1 MRGKSHF
8 TPFLLGKEISQ
19 LVESL
24 PGEKQHCVL
33 FFITN
38 TNPGAAPHACNPS
51 TQETK
56 TMSFLEISGQTFQ
69 HIGQC
74 NFSTLSQNMVDSNW
88 ERHLRTTVIL
98 HLLLRTTAHTCDQ
111 EEHTNSDNQC
121 ACTTHINTLT
131 LTLKSVIHLHKN
143 LNFNLLLVNTRYFC
157 TYLRTRFSWQGQ
169 KSMQVCFTQNCV
181 SQSTCWERAME
192 VKLWG
197 PHHCA
202 STDDSS
208 DGIFRLQKVRRW
220 LILCILYC
228 FLTPP
233 ASEI

>member
-98 HLLLRTTAHTCDQ
+98 HLLLRTTAHTCEQ

-143 LNFNLLLVNTRYFC
+143 LNFNLLSEYQVFLHILKNPIFLAGPKIHASLLYPELCLTE
-157 TYLRTRFSWQGQ
+157 YLLGASNG
-169 KSMQVCFTQNCV
+169 S
-181 SQSTCWERAME
+181 E
-192 VKLWG
+192 VVG
-197 PHHCA
+197 TSP
-202 STDDSS
+202 
-208 DGIFRLQKVRRW
+208 
-220 LILCILYC
+220 LCIHRWQ
-228 FLTPP
+228 FWWN
-233 ASEI
+233 I

>member
-1 MRGKSHF
+1 MPAILALRRQRLCHSW
-8 TPFLLGKEISQ
+8 TFLDR
-19 LVESL
+19 
-24 PGEKQHCVL
+24 H
-33 FFITN
+33 
-38 TNPGAAPHACNPS
+38 
-51 TQETK
+51 
-56 TMSFLEISGQTFQ
+56 
-69 HIGQC
+69 
-74 NFSTLSQNMVDSNW
+74 FSTLASAILAPCCKYGGQQ
-88 ERHLRTTVIL
+88 LRKTPL
-98 HLLLRTTAHTCDQ
+98 APAHHCA
-111 EEHTNSDNQC
+111 HMWAGRAHSYNQC

-143 LNFNLLLVNTRYFC
+143 LNFNLLLVNTKYFC
-157 TYLRTRFSWQGQ
+157 TYLRTWFSWQGQ
-169 KSMQVCFTQNCV
+169 KSIQVCFTQDCV

-202 STDDSS
+202 STDDSF

-233 ASEI
+233 TSEI